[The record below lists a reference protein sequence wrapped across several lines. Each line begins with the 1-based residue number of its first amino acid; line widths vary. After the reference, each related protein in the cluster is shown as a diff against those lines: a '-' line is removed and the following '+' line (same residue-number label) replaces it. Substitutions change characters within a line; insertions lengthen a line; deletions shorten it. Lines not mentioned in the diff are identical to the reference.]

1 MGRRRAEEPEY
12 GMERRELPRQLTR
25 QAELFARQ
33 HQLTLNTIF
42 QGAWAVLTALYSQQR
57 DVCFGITVSGRSVE
71 LEGIEQMLG
80 LRKCRGDWH
89 EIVLQ
94 QLQPD
99 CLCIA
104 ERKNGICMGRFRRA
118 GLAQRLRQSSIA
130 LE

>member
-1 MGRRRAEEPEY
+1 M
-12 GMERRELPRQLTR
+12 LPCHHAMSHVPADTLDHEGTV
-25 QAELFARQ
+25 FAFEQYCTAR
-33 HQLTLNTIF
+33 L
-42 QGAWAVLTALYSQQR
+42 AVL
-57 DVCFGITVSGRSVE
+57 VE
-71 LEGIEQMLG
+71 PVAAVFRLHDHIGDEIDPKARRIARYQGKIEQMLG

-89 EIVLQ
+89 EIVLK
-94 QLQPD
+94 QLQPN